1 MQDKLMIESAEITRL
16 LGTVG
21 SPLIVIAELIKN
33 SVDAEAKKIEVS
45 YNRDKNIIQV
55 SDDGIGISSEEIK
68 NLTRPGF
75 SSKKRNDNIRNGDG
89 FFFTGNKGL
98 GILSCFSI
106 CEEIIIDTYAGE
118 VGKCHAVLNK
128 NGFLNYEMIDTIDTN
143 TGSVITLRGIR
154 PTDMEYLNTE
164 TELQKLRHLSSYL
177 YKKDLIPFPDILLRV
192 DDNEPSLILFE
203 TDFSNML
210 YDVSFEYDKSTGV
223 LNYSCE
229 TNSDKGINKDI
240 IKITSFD
247 IQSLE
252 KVLLDNYGIEKTIR
266 TRTNDIASY
275 HWYTDLDNVPSFEG
289 RLVVYFKQ
297 TAGAKLKQYGAGVNV
312 YVNQFAL
319 YNYLSSDN
327 DWLGLADFSQ
337 RKKLTNLRPHN
348 VFGYVNFD
356 EFNENEEELRISN
369 ERAEFIQ
376 DQTFT
381 KLMYLLK
388 GVIMYLT
395 FNIDVAE
402 KNPAYKVN
410 GKNEK
415 PSDKKASGQK
425 SDGKTQ
431 PEDERDGSVKNQ
443 NDEDDSKSANRE
455 NKNQDNSIKERFGS
469 TDTNQQSDNKATN
482 MDDYR
487 PEEGYKPK
495 KRFTKGITFSQK
507 DGIVLEQLKNK
518 SNLSNKIYQL
528 TYEITHLNIQNYYCS
543 ISGLYRAL
551 LECATRYI
559 ADRYPDKIAFS
570 DQNLSA
576 NIVNVLNFYGNKK
589 GMDKEVKIWR
599 EVVTKRHLIDTLNQ
613 YMHNETEVDL
623 DFIEQTWKSMKTY
636 IISCLTN

>member
-1 MQDKLMIESAEITRL
+1 MQDKLMIEAAEITRL

-45 YNRDKNIIQV
+45 YNRDENIVKV

-68 NLTRPGF
+68 NLTRPGY
-75 SSKKRNDNIRNGDG
+75 SSKKRNNNIRNGNG

-106 CEEIIIDTYAGE
+106 CEEIIIDTYSGE
-118 VGKCHAVLNK
+118 VGKCYAVLNK
-128 NGFLNYEMIDTIDTN
+128 NGLLNHEMIDTSDTDTD
-143 TGSVITLRGIR
+143 TGTVITLRGIR
-154 PTDMEYLNTE
+154 PTDMEYLNAE
-164 TELQKLRHLSSYL
+164 TELQKIRHLSSYL
-177 YKKDLIPFPDILLRV
+177 YKKDLISFPEILLRI
-192 DDNEPSLILFE
+192 DDNKPSSILFE
-203 TDFSNML
+203 TDFSSML
-210 YDVSFEYDKSTGV
+210 YDVSFEYNKSTGL
-223 LNYSCE
+223 LNYSCD
-229 TNSDKGINKDI
+229 TNDDKGINKDTI
-240 IKITSFD
+240 EIASFD

-252 KVLLDNYGIEKTIR
+252 KVLLDNYEIEKTIR
-266 TRTNDIASY
+266 TRTNDLASY
-275 HWYTDLDNVPSFEG
+275 HWYNEFENVPSFEG

-297 TAGAKLKQYGAGVNV
+297 TAGAKLKQYGAGVNI

-348 VFGYVNFD
+348 VFGYVNFN

-369 ERAEFIQ
+369 ERADFIQ

-415 PSDKKASGQK
+415 ASDHKADGRAQHEAEEGNSSENQTEKSG
-425 SDGKTQ
+425 
-431 PEDERDGSVKNQ
+431 
-443 NDEDDSKSANRE
+443 NDSEATNKE
-455 NKNQDNSIKERFGS
+455 NKNQDNSNKENHNA
-469 TDTNQQSDNKATN
+469 TDTEHQSDSKTTN
-482 MDDYR
+482 TDDYR

-495 KRFTKGITFSQK
+495 KRYTKGITFSQN
-507 DGIVLEQLKNK
+507 DGIILEQLKNQ
-518 SNLSNKIYQL
+518 SDLSNKIYQL

-559 ADRYPDKIAFS
+559 AIKYPDKIEFS
-570 DQNLSA
+570 EQRLAA
-576 NIVNVLNFYGNKK
+576 NILNVLNFYGNRRL
-589 GMDKEVKIWR
+589 MVKEVIIWR
-599 EVVTKRHLIDTLNQ
+599 EVINKRHLIDTLNQ
-613 YMHNETEVDL
+613 YMHNETDVDL

>member
-1 MQDKLMIESAEITRL
+1 MIESAEITRL

-33 SVDAEAKKIEVS
+33 SVDAEAKKIEVN

-75 SSKKRNDNIRNGDG
+75 SSKKRNDNIRNGNG

-431 PEDERDGSVKNQ
+431 PEDGRDGSVKNQ
-443 NDEDDSKSANRE
+443 NDGDDSESENRE

-576 NIVNVLNFYGNKK
+576 NIVSVLNFYGNKK
-589 GMDKEVKIWR
+589 GMDKDVKIWR